1 MELVDRSDQ
10 VSERVRS
17 RFGAGTA
24 VVNVSGVPEIP
35 PQVVLQDGLTEE
47 ECFQIALWNNS
58 TFQES
63 LAELGLSSAQLF
75 DSGLIADPQFQVFFP
90 LGPKQLEFTTFQ
102 TVDALWLQPIR
113 ERAAQLDVDR
123 VTETL
128 VQNGLNVIRDARV
141 AHTDLVAAWERA
153 DLAREAA
160 ALRSQIADL
169 AGRRLAAGDI
179 SELEVTSSQIESL
192 RATALADSMQHEV
205 TLARDLLVNA
215 MGLREFEGNL
225 DAIPKSGALQLDR
238 DAAELIEEAVAM
250 RPDLRAAELRI
261 ESAQERAGLSRR
273 EFLNLDVIYD
283 ANGRGDAGR
292 FESGPGLRMRLP
304 IFNGND
310 GGIAIADA
318 RVQQELR
325 RYLSLRDQIQL
336 EVRTAKT
343 RFDQA
348 TENLAAV
355 RSDLLPALQQAVEL
369 AGKNYENGG
378 TPYFLVLQTTSQ
390 YLDARMQELDLV
402 AAQRRAAAELD
413 RSVGYRVCTVIT
425 ASAGVE
431 ERSDVEAAASPDG
444 GTRRLVVSGAAVKQ
458 SFGGTSSGPASET
471 AVAVVSD
478 SSTAGKAVRE
488 DRGRK
493 RRRRQTQKTKTD
505 LEQLVQEPE
514 HAQVTIDIRLDPRLV
529 GDGLRT
535 GESVSGS
542 EPVSSKN

>member
-238 DAAELIEEAVAM
+238 DAAGLIEEAVAM

-283 ANGRGDAGR
+283 ANGRGGAGR

-425 ASAGVE
+425 ASEGVE

-488 DRGRK
+488 DRDRK
-493 RRRRQTQKTKTD
+493 RRRRQTQNTKTD
-505 LEQLVQEPE
+505 LEQLVQDPE